1 MQPADLIARLQHPDA
16 AIRLDTLRIV
26 AMIEETEALEA
37 VAQVYRND
45 PLPDVRQVAGWA
57 GKILYQARQRG
68 HSTAQAIAAL
78 NAVQPSADTE
88 DLVLDG
94 AMARLGGEGKAWQA
108 QASLDQLRLQHE
120 LLDTL
125 QSNSDQAAGTSL
137 ADLAASILDE
147 SDAPGEDQAEER

>member
-16 AIRLDTLRIV
+16 AIRLDMLRIV
-26 AMIEETEALEA
+26 AMLEETEALEA
-37 VAQVYRND
+37 VAQIYRHD
-45 PLPDVRQVAGWA
+45 PHPDVRQVAGWA

-78 NAVQPSADTE
+78 NAAGPSADTE

-108 QASLDQLRLQHE
+108 QASLDQV
-120 LLDTL
+120 T
-125 QSNSDQAAGTSL
+125 
-137 ADLAASILDE
+137 LAARTAGYPPVE
-147 SDAPGEDQAEER
+147 QRSDGRYVTGRPGRQYPGRVGRAG